1 MIEKRIASKKC
12 FIYPDENASICLIQP
27 VDGHDLKWIETQVAE
42 IKSLSDKTFMLAVL
56 LVKDWNRELS
66 PWKAPAV
73 FGKESFGSGAPETLS
88 YITESLIPFIK
99 HEYKD
104 IADFFLGG
112 YSLAGLFS
120 LWAGY
125 RTSVFKGVAGVSP
138 SVWFP
143 DWDNFIM
150 SNKIKAPRTYLSL
163 GDKEEKTRNKVMATV
178 GDRIKMQYDVLE
190 NDRVLE
196 WNSGNHFADS
206 DKRTAKGFAWL
217 INRDES
223 AYCV

>member
-1 MIEKRIASKKC
+1 MVEKTIGSKKC
-12 FIYPDENASICLIQP
+12 FIYQSENASNCLIQP
-27 VDGHDLKWIETQVAE
+27 VDEHDLELLDREVEAIKELTDKSFILIAFLIE
-42 IKSLSDKTFMLAVL
+42 
-56 LVKDWNRELS
+56 DWNRELS
-66 PWKAPAV
+66 PWEAPAV
-73 FGKESFGSGAPETLS
+73 FGKEKFGSGASESLL

-99 HEYKD
+99 GEYD
-104 IADFFLGG
+104 GITDFYLGG

-125 RTSVFKGVAGVSP
+125 QTGIFKGVTGVSP

-143 DWDNFIM
+143 NWDSFIN
-150 SNKIKAPRTYLSL
+150 SNNMKAPRTYLSL

-178 GDRIKMQYDVLE
+178 GDRIKMQYDILH

-196 WNSGNHFADS
+196 WNSGNHFVDS

-217 INRDES
+217 INKNTDE
-223 AYCV
+223 